1 MLSARRAWQ
10 WGRSARRCS
19 GRAAVRV
26 PPLRSIH
33 PFGASLFLSAVMLGT
48 RSLTA
53 ADFLTAPEALDAD
66 EKPNENDKT
75 VVKQLCD
82 QLREEV
88 KELDRTAWLYENPDP
103 QAIKV

>member
-1 MLSARRAWQ
+1 MRAVIISA
-10 WGRSARRCS
+10 
-19 GRAAVRV
+19 
-26 PPLRSIH
+26 
-33 PFGASLFLSAVMLGT
+33 

-82 QLREEV
+82 QFREEV